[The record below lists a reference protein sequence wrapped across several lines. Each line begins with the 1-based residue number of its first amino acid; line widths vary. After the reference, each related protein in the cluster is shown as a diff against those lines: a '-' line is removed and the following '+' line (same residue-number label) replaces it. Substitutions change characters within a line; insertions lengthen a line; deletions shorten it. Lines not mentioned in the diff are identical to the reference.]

1 MEHVEEEPDW
11 DVVSLALLPEV
22 KEEAPT
28 ELPKRFLFRKAIAAA
43 LASDRRE

>member
-28 ELPKRFLFRKAIAAA
+28 ELPKRLRRHWQAIDAN
-43 LASDRRE
+43 EP